1 MVFSGLRREVICLAY
16 RMGNWKLA
24 VIFLTC
30 ALVAGGILPLL
41 SSQANISTTLT
52 VLSEGKLEYSPETDI
67 PINQESLN
75 SSSTNPSTALPTP
88 APTPTVTS
96 TITPT
101 PLNTVTADPTPANY
115 NLNEVFASP
124 SPIPMPSDNSRELK
138 ASIDALGKMGGE
150 IVLQSDLFLS
160 DIDVSVPSNIVLRG
174 VDSTVTLHLIS
185 KRLNVAVNASNVIIK
200 NLTIDASDL
209 GDRNLFAIYSGARN
223 VTLTDITFQNHFS
236 NKTAIVS
243 LGSNV
248 TLSNLVFSNLTIAY
262 PIQVAG
268 SYSIIKNCS
277 SSDPSTYGLITMG
290 GGISN
295 VIIEQCVAENR
306 PLFNGGYTPVSSS
319 DLWIVNNTLINF
331 PKWTYGILIEGGAGN
346 STQAPYNR
354 VYVLDNKIVSGVL
367 TYNAIAIY
375 GLSSNVLVANNTVD
389 QQLSRHNAIGIS
401 SGVNVTV
408 TQNTVYGCTEN
419 TEGGIEVES
428 NPVHNRLI
436 GISEN
441 VTVTKNLVFNSTW
454 GIYVRIMVPNHENWA
469 GNPLPSKNILIEGNM
484 VHNCPV
490 GINLLHGENIV
501 VKNNVIDN
509 NTVPFA
515 VNNSSVINYRL
526 SGNVGCSDYSP

>member
-1 MVFSGLRREVICLAY
+1 VV
-16 RMGNWKLA
+16 
-24 VIFLTC
+24 
-30 ALVAGGILPLL
+30 
-41 SSQANISTTLT
+41 
-52 VLSEGKLEYSPETDI
+52 
-67 PINQESLN
+67 
-75 SSSTNPSTALPTP
+75 
-88 APTPTVTS
+88 
-96 TITPT
+96 
-101 PLNTVTADPTPANY
+101 
-115 NLNEVFASP
+115 
-124 SPIPMPSDNSRELK
+124 
-138 ASIDALGKMGGE
+138 
-150 IVLQSDLFLS
+150 
-160 DIDVSVPSNIVLRG
+160 
-174 VDSTVTLHLIS
+174 
-185 KRLNVAVNASNVIIK
+185 IK

-223 VTLTDITFQNHFS
+223 VTLTDIKFQNHFS
-236 NKTAIVS
+236 NRTAIIS

-248 TLSNLVFSNLTIAY
+248 TLSNLVFSNLTMAY

-319 DLWIVNNTLINF
+319 DLWIINNTLINF

-484 VHNCPV
+484 VHNCPI
-490 GINLLHGENIV
+490 GINLLHGENIT

-515 VNNSSVINYRL
+515 VNKSSVINYRL
-526 SGNVGCSDYSP
+526 SGNIGCSDYSP

>member
-1 MVFSGLRREVICLAY
+1 
-16 RMGNWKLA
+16 MGKWKLPI
-24 VIFLTC
+24 IFLT
-30 ALVAGGILPLL
+30 LVIVAGSILPIL
-41 SSQANISTTLT
+41 SIYDNSTTLAII
-52 VLSEGKLEYSPETDI
+52 SENNLEYSSETDLQL
-67 PINQESLN
+67 NQESLN
-75 SSSTNPSTALPTP
+75 STNTNSSKSAQPTP
-88 APTPTVTS
+88 IPMS

-101 PLNTVTADPTPANY
+101 STPTLQRIVTPESPSINYSSNEVYANPSPTPM
-115 NLNEVFASP
+115 
-124 SPIPMPSDNSRELK
+124 PINNSRDLK
-138 ASIDALGKMGGE
+138 AAIDALRKTGGE
-150 IVLQSDLFLS
+150 IVLQSDVFLS
-160 DIDVSVPSNIVLRG
+160 DNDVNVPSNIILSG
-174 VDSTVTLHLIS
+174 VDPNVTLHLIS
-185 KRLNVAVNASNVIIK
+185 YRLNIAINASNVVIK
-200 NLTIDASDL
+200 NLTINASDL
-209 GDRNLFAIYSGARN
+209 GDRNLFAIYSGATN

-236 NKTAIVS
+236 NKTALIS

-248 TLSNLVFSNLTIAY
+248 TLSNLVFINITTAY

-268 SYSIIKNCS
+268 SYSIIKKCS

-319 DLWIVNNTLINF
+319 DLWIINNTLINF

-419 TEGGIEVES
+419 NEGGIEVES

-441 VTVTKNLVFNSTW
+441 VTVTKNLVYNSTW
-454 GIYVRIMVPNHENWA
+454 GIYVRIMAPNHENWA
-469 GNPLPSKNILIEGNM
+469 SNPLPSKNILIEGNM
-484 VHNCPV
+484 VYNCPV

-509 NTVPFA
+509 NTLPFA
-515 VNNSSVINYRL
+515 VNKSSVLNYRL
-526 SGNVGCSDYSP
+526 SGNIGCIDYSP